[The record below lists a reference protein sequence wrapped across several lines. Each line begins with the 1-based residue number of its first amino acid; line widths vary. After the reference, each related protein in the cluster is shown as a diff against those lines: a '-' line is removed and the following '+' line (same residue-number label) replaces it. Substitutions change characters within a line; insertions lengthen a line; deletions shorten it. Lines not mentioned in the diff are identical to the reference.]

1 VTLNGL
7 KNLGGFLILMSDEP
21 KAAKSRIPY
30 SLMVAIGILALAAI
44 LWFKG
49 YINLGSVKG
58 FLAFFFI
65 LGAAVVIHEFGHF
78 IVAKLLKIRVETFS
92 VGFGPRIW
100 GRRWGTTDYRLS
112 AIPLGGYVKLG
123 GDESNAPIEGEGAS
137 DIPPEEQFTLRP
149 RWQKFLVAVAG
160 PVMNILTAL
169 AIPFIAGLLWG
180 VPITPTSP
188 VVNRVLE
195 GSSAQRAGILPGDKI
210 VSFNGDE
217 NPAWDDIRGDVMVVE
232 DQPKPRQ
239 FIVER
244 DGQRIPIT
252 ITPTRRT
259 EGTDPVGEI
268 GILPDYGVSVPVTI
282 KNVTAGAPASKAGLQ
297 PGDRLVAVNGQ
308 PIRNRDQA
316 TGSIFET
323 QGDQIQLTV
332 ERDGRQIEIA
342 SGLNP
347 PKDETG
353 KSQPRLGVEFKE
365 IVPRDNVGV
374 AGAGAYAVRNNVQ
387 IMKLTGKALKQ
398 LFSGER
404 SARNTLSG
412 PIGIYDAASASVNEA
427 GWDGIFAML
436 GFLSLSLGVF
446 NLLPIPVLD
455 GGAIFLLLVEA
466 VMALGGW
473 KLSMRVRERIQQVG
487 FVMLLLLMGFVITND
502 VLKKVSHNPEES
514 KPPAAAA
521 TPQK

>member
-1 VTLNGL
+1 
-7 KNLGGFLILMSDEP
+7 MADES
-21 KAAKSRIPY
+21 KAAKPKIPLARIIVPV
-30 SLMVAIGILALAAI
+30 LIALAVI
-44 LWFKG
+44 LWIRG
-49 YINLGSVKG
+49 TINLGTVKSI
-58 FLAFFFI
+58 LAFIFI

-78 IVAKLLKIRVETFS
+78 IVAKMLKIRVETFS
-92 VGFGPRIW
+92 IGFGPSIW
-100 GRRWGTTDYRLS
+100 GRKWGTTEYRIA

-123 GDESNAPIEGEGAS
+123 GDESNAPIEGEGAA

-169 AIPFIAGLLWG
+169 AIPFIGGMIWG

-188 VVNRVLE
+188 LVNRVLE
-195 GSSAQRAGILPGDKI
+195 GSAAQRAGILAGDRI
-210 VSFNGDE
+210 VSFNGEE

-232 DQPKPRQ
+232 DQPKPRE
-239 FIVER
+239 FVIER
-244 DGQRIPIT
+244 NGQRIPIT
-252 ITPTRRT
+252 ITPARLT
-259 EGTDPVGEI
+259 EGTDPVGEV
-268 GILPDYGVSVPVTI
+268 GILPDYGVAVPVTI
-282 KNVTAGAPASKAGLQ
+282 KNVTAGAPASQAGIQ
-297 PGDRLVAVNGQ
+297 PGDRIVAINGEE
-308 PIRNRDQA
+308 IRNRHQA
-316 TGSIFET
+316 TGAIYGT
-323 QGDQIQLTV
+323 QENQVRLTV
-332 ERDGRQIEIA
+332 ERNGQQIEVT

-347 PKDETG
+347 AKDETG
-353 KSQPRLGVEFKE
+353 KTQPRLGVEFDE
-365 IVPRDNVGV
+365 IVPRENGGL
-374 AGAGAYAVRNNVQ
+374 AGAASYAVRNNVQ
-387 IMKLTGKALKQ
+387 ILKLTGKALKQ

-412 PIGIYDAASASVNEA
+412 PIGIYDAASASVKEA
-427 GWDGIFAML
+427 GWGGIFAML

-502 VLKKVSHNPEES
+502 VLKKVSHSPEES
-514 KPPAAAA
+514 KPPATAA
-521 TPQK
+521 PNK